1 LCLSFKLKT
10 YNMLKNY
17 LKIAWRNLIKNK
29 AHSFI
34 NIAGLSVGLAC
45 SLLILLWVQNELSM
59 DQYHT
64 NGKRLYSVY
73 ETQYVDNK
81 IEGQYSTPGLLPEEL
96 KKQIPEIEAS
106 TGIINGEENT
116 FQVGDKVLKMNG
128 SDASAD
134 YFKMFSIPLLQ
145 GNAQTALN
153 SPVSLSISRKMAR
166 AFFGSPE
173 AAIGK
178 TIRYDNRK
186 NFTITGVYEDLPN
199 TSSQKYDYLMNWY
212 NYVEENQW
220 VKSWGNNGPAT
231 VIMLRPDADAGLVE
245 KKITHFLDNLNKSQK
260 KGTFTEELGL
270 QRFGDGYLQ
279 GNFEHGKPQGG
290 RMEYVRLFTIV
301 AIFILLIACIN
312 FMNLTTARSVKRAR
326 EIGVRKVVGAVRS
339 VLIKQ
344 FIGESLL
351 VTSLAVIVA
360 LVLLTLLLPVFNQI
374 THKEIELPF
383 DQPLFWLKLAG
394 ITLITGLV
402 SGSYPAL
409 FLSSFNPVKVLKGAL
424 KLDTSSTLFRK
435 GLVIFQFALSVIL
448 ITATIIVSRQMAYI
462 QSKNLGYDRENLIY
476 IPMNGELIT
485 KYSTFKDEASGLPG
499 IQSVTRITNNPT
511 NIQNWTGDVSWI
523 GKDPNVIIQFTQ
535 VSVGYDFAKTMKL
548 TMLAGRDFSK
558 AFPTDSVGYLINE
571 AALKRIKYTDPIGKP
586 LTFWDKK
593 GTIVGVIKDFHF
605 ASMHDQIKPLVIRL
619 KEDEKYGSVLV
630 KTQPGKTRE
639 ALAGLETLTKQINPA
654 FPFTYNFSDQEYQK
668 LYQNEQIVTQLSN
681 AFAFLAIFISCL
693 GLLGLAMFTAE
704 QRLKEIGIRKVLGA
718 SVGSLLTL
726 LSMEFLVLVVI
737 ALLVALPVSW
747 YGMSKWLQA
756 FAYRTPMQWWMF
768 GMAGGIIV
776 IVAML
781 TVSFQAV
788 KAALVNPIKS
798 LRSE

>member
-1 LCLSFKLKT
+1 
-10 YNMLKNY
+10 MIKNY

-59 DQYHT
+59 DQYHA

-81 IEGQYSTPGLLPEEL
+81 VEGQYSTPGLLPEEL

-106 TGIINGEENT
+106 TGISYGEENT
-116 FQVGDKVLKMNG
+116 FQVGDKILKMNG
-128 SDASAD
+128 TDAGAD
-134 YFKMFSIPLLQ
+134 CFKMFTIPLLQ
-145 GNAQTALN
+145 GNVQTALN
-153 SPVSLSISRKMAR
+153 SPVSMAISRKMAR

-178 TIRYDNRK
+178 PIRYDNRK
-186 NFTITGVYEDLPN
+186 NFTITAVYEDLPN
-199 TSSQKYDYLMNWY
+199 TASQKYDYLLNWY
-212 NYVEENQW
+212 NYIEENQW
-220 VKSWGNNGPAT
+220 AKSWGNNGPAT
-231 VIMLRPDADAGLVE
+231 VIMLRADANPDAVE
-245 KKITHFLDNLNKSQK
+245 KKIAHFLDNLNKSQK

-279 GNFEHGKPQGG
+279 GNFEKGKPQGG
-290 RMEYVRLFTIV
+290 RIEYVRLFTIV

-344 FIGESLL
+344 FIGESIL

-383 DQPLFWLKLAG
+383 YQPLFWLKLTG
-394 ITLITGLV
+394 ITLITGLI

-424 KLDTSSTLFRK
+424 KLDSGTTMFRK

-448 ITATIIVSRQMAYI
+448 ITATIIVSRQMSYI

-476 IPMNGELIT
+476 IPMSGELIN
-485 KYSTFKDEASGLPG
+485 KYSTFKDEALNLPG
-499 IQSVTRITNNPT
+499 IQSVTRISNTPT
-511 NIQNWTGDVSWI
+511 NIQNWTGDVNWT

-548 TMLAGRDFSK
+548 KIAAGRDFSK
-558 AFPTDSVGYLINE
+558 AFATDSIGYLINE
-571 AALKRIKYTDPIGKP
+571 SALKRIKYADPIGKP

-593 GTIVGVIKDFHF
+593 GVIVGVIKDFHF
-605 ASMHDQIKPLVIRL
+605 ASMHEQIKPLVIRL
-619 KEDEKYGSVLV
+619 RENEKYGNVLV

-639 ALAGLETLTKQINPA
+639 ALAGLENLCKQINPA

-668 LYQNEQIVTQLSN
+668 LYQNEEIVTKISN

-704 QRLKEIGIRKVLGA
+704 QRIKEIGIRKVLGA
-718 SVGSLLTL
+718 SVSSLLTL
-726 LSMEFLVLVVI
+726 LSLEFLVLVVI
-737 ALLVALPVSW
+737 ALLIALPVSW
-747 YGMSKWLQA
+747 YSMSKWLQG

-768 GMAGGIIV
+768 GLAGGIIV

-781 TVSFQAV
+781 TVSFQAI